1 MNPVSQKKPGRREF
15 FASLGRSA
23 ALAVIA
29 AGAALA
35 SLRRCKAI
43 RRGGYINRGICG
55 GCEYF
60 ADCTIGQG
68 LFAKSVLPEDDNGKR
83 RQRKRD

>member
-1 MNPVSQKKPGRREF
+1 MNPVLQKKPGRREF

-60 ADCTIGQG
+60 EDCTIGQA

>member
-1 MNPVSQKKPGRREF
+1 MNPVLRKRASRREF

-29 AGAALA
+29 AGCALA
-35 SLRRCKAI
+35 GLKRCKAI
-43 RRGGYINRGICG
+43 RQGGYINKGICG

-60 ADCTIGQG
+60 EDCTIGQA
-68 LFAKSVLPEDDNGKR
+68 LFAKSVLPEGDNDTK
-83 RQRKRD
+83 RQRKGN